1 MVVDEEEDRQLQLPP
16 GLTTGTVGPA
26 PPGLTLAGVGGHA
39 AAVDTFL
46 FTVGWRQ
53 EEGGGERWMEGWLVG
68 GFGWRVGEKTRDRE
82 IRFHP
87 LQTDSARLLTL

>member
-1 MVVDEEEDRQLQLPP
+1 MMQNGTEQKDNQNEDMTERDRKRER
-16 GLTTGTVGPA
+16 A
-26 PPGLTLAGVGGHA
+26 
-39 AAVDTFL
+39 
-46 FTVGWRQ
+46 
-53 EEGGGERWMEGWLVG
+53 EGGGERWMEGWLVG